1 MPWGRTGEE
10 KVVVVVVAWNATDDN
25 SILYVTILD
34 QIWIGDDVDSH
45 DCPSHCGALMHLY
58 LGNHPRVLYLV
69 TGSHDDRL
77 GRPQRA
83 LVFCAGENASQA
95 VVEFLPKDQVSLI
108 NAVLLTSRVVKG
120 CLGLISVDN
129 GTLSTP
135 LDCLFSHPS
144 DVMHQIYSWLL

>member
-1 MPWGRTGEE
+1 
-10 KVVVVVVAWNATDDN
+10 
-25 SILYVTILD
+25 
-34 QIWIGDDVDSH
+34 
-45 DCPSHCGALMHLY
+45 MHLY

-83 LVFCAGENASQA
+83 LVFRAGENASQA
-95 VVEFLPKDQVSLI
+95 VVEFLPRDQVSLI

-129 GTLSTP
+129 GMLSISI
-135 LDCLFSHPS
+135 DCLFPHSS
-144 DVMHQIYSWLL
+144 GVLDQISSWLL